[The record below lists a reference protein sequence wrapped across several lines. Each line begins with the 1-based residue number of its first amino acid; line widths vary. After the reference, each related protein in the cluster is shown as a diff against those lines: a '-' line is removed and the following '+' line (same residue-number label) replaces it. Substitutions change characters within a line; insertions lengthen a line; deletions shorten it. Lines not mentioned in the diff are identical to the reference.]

1 MTRAVSFAR
10 ALGRLA
16 AGADLL
22 VTKPCRNG
30 HASSIERGAKQTA
43 LHDQRAG
50 PLVDR
55 RAAETAHDVASAR
68 PAVGLDPQPQIDDP
82 APRPAVPDR
91 RWIVAAS
98 DPANQRNWNRDSATA
113 ARAIPAR
120 APARSG
126 ADPARAGSR
135 PAHI

>member
-16 AGADLL
+16 ADVDLL
-22 VTKPCRNG
+22 VTEPCRNG

-55 RAAETAHDVASAR
+55 RAAETAHDVASAP
-68 PAVGLDPQPQIDDP
+68 PALGPDPQPQIEDP
-82 APRPAVPDR
+82 PPRPAVPAPP
-91 RWIVAAS
+91 WAGAATE
-98 DPANQRNWNRDSATA
+98 PRNA
-113 ARAIPAR
+113 AG
-120 APARSG
+120 G
-126 ADPARAGSR
+126 ALR
-135 PAHI
+135 